1 MFKLTKSYLTDKRYS
16 WNVFWRWISEP
27 SLRRVR
33 KIGYIHLQKHHY
45 LLSLISYQFKVL
57 SEQSEVTFGE
67 FEHKNLIFLVAE
79 NPVLNDNLNPYSS
92 WRMIFAASSWEFF
105 SAMDTKLRLGKLIK
119 LWNMK
124 LLKNNLILIYEIL
137 VFEPLL
143 PL

>member
-1 MFKLTKSYLTDKRYS
+1 M
-16 WNVFWRWISEP
+16 
-27 SLRRVR
+27 
-33 KIGYIHLQKHHY
+33 
-45 LLSLISYQFKVL
+45 

-92 WRMIFAASSWEFF
+92 WRMIFDASSWEFF
-105 SAMDTKLRLGKLIK
+105 SAMDTKLRLGKFIK